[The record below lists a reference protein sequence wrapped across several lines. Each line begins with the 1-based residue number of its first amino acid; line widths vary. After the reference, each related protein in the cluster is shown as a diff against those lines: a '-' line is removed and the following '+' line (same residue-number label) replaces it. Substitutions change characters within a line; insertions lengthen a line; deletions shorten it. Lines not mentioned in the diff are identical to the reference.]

1 METYLFYAYL
11 KYSKENNQSF
21 WPKLTSYPAS
31 IIIFVILIFLSG
43 FFSIVFSLLK
53 WYIASMVGI
62 AFEITFVIIFYYIF
76 EKYRID
82 FSSAEYKDYRNY
94 CLKLYDWI
102 KEFDISTVEK
112 VEDLYH
118 NVVAKKQ
125 QLELEEETK
134 NSRGER
140 WLQTLI
146 IPVIIAI
153 ITTASSRQANMGEM
167 ILSTF
172 LIISIFILIYGTVSA
187 TKSIINFP
195 QKRKIKQ
202 MECFATDLN
211 ALLSIIK
218 Q

>member
-21 WPKLTSYPAS
+21 WPKLISRPANVIVFFVLTIISS
-31 IIIFVILIFLSG
+31 ICGLIF
-43 FFSIVFSLLK
+43 SLCQ
-53 WYIASMVGI
+53 WHIASTI
-62 AFEITFVIIFYYIF
+62 SISFEILFTTIFYF
-76 EKYRID
+76 VSEKYRID
-82 FSSAEYKDYRNY
+82 FSTAKYEDYKSY

-102 KEFDISTVEK
+102 KEFDIGTVDR
-112 VEDLYH
+112 VEALYQ

-125 QLELEEETK
+125 QLELEEENK

-153 ITTASSRQANMGEM
+153 ITTASSRQENMSEM
-167 ILSTF
+167 IVSTF
-172 LIISIFILIYGTVSA
+172 LIISMFIVVYGAISA
-187 TKSIINFP
+187 IRSIINFP